1 MTFDERV
8 TALAPLG
15 FTPRQTRFLVM
26 AALHSGYCL
35 RRQYLAFAGVR
46 YGKNVRDFLEA
57 LVRRELAQRFLYQ
70 PNRGHV
76 YHLHAKALY
85 RALAQRDNRNRR
97 QVSPAVIA
105 RKLMLLDAVLTVPD
119 AEWYATEEDK
129 VALFTR
135 ERGIPLGDL
144 PQRVYAPT
152 DRRSRTTTRYFMHK
166 LPVYLTSDRAVV
178 HFVYLVNDETGH
190 GLEQFL
196 ADHVRLFSALPTW
209 AVVAAYP
216 RGLNG
221 LPACRTVFDRFAAT
235 TWRPAPQEGMAD
247 VRWFFATRRL
257 VDGGDL
263 RTLSVAD
270 LDRFRE
276 ARRRFASAQMEALYG
291 AWLAHG
297 ERALAHG
304 NGRAPDIPAPAAQLL
319 LRELPS
325 TYSQFGSWPG
335 VC

>member
-8 TALAPLG
+8 AALAPLG
-15 FTPRQTRFLVM
+15 FTPRQTRFLVT

-35 RRQYLAFAGVR
+35 RRQYLSFAGVR
-46 YGKNVRDFLEA
+46 YGKNVCNFLET
-57 LVRRELAQRFLYQ
+57 LVRRQLAHRFQYQ

-97 QVSPAVIA
+97 QVSAAVIA

-152 DRRSRTTTRYFMHK
+152 HRRGPTTTRYFMHK
-166 LPVYLTSDRAVV
+166 LPVYLAPDRAVV
-178 HFVYLVNDETGH
+178 HFVYLVNDDSGH
-190 GLEQFL
+190 GLAQFL
-196 ADHVRLFSALPTW
+196 QDHGRLFSALPAW
-209 AVVAAYP
+209 SVAAFCP
-216 RGLNG
+216 RGLHG

-235 TWRPAPQEGMAD
+235 TWRPVVAEGLDD
-247 VRWFFATRRL
+247 VRWFFASRQL
-257 VDGGDL
+257 VESGDL

-270 LDRFRE
+270 LNRFRE
-276 ARRRFASAQMEALYG
+276 ARQRFASAQIEALYG

-297 ERALAHG
+297 ERAFDRG
-304 NGRAPDIPAPAAQLL
+304 NGRAQERPAPAIQLV

-325 TYSQFGSWPG
+325 TYSQFGPLAG

>member
-15 FTPRQTRFLVM
+15 FTPRQTRFLVT

-57 LVRRELAQRFLYQ
+57 LVSRQLAQRFLYQ

-97 QVSPAVIA
+97 QVSAAVIA
-105 RKLMLLDAVLTVPD
+105 RKLMLLDYVLTVPD
-119 AEWYATEEDK
+119 GEWYATEEDK
-129 VALFTR
+129 VALFSR

-144 PQRVYAPT
+144 PQREYAPT
-152 DRRSRTTTRYFMHK
+152 DRRSQTTTRYFIHK
-166 LPVYLTSDRAVV
+166 LPVYLAPDRAVV

-190 GLEQFL
+190 GLAQFL
-196 ADHVRLFSALPTW
+196 HDHVRLFSALPTW
-209 AVVAAYP
+209 SVVAVCP

-221 LPACRTVFDRFAAT
+221 LPACRPVFDRFGAT
-235 TWRPAPQEGMAD
+235 TWRPAPSEGMGD
-247 VRWFFATRRL
+247 VRWFFASRRL
-257 VDGGDL
+257 VESGDL
-263 RTLSVAD
+263 RSLSVAD

-276 ARRRFASAQMEALYG
+276 ARRRFASAHMEALYG

-297 ERALAHG
+297 ERVLAHESD
-304 NGRAPDIPAPAAQLL
+304 RAPEIPAPAAQLV

>member
-15 FTPRQTRFLVM
+15 FTPRQTRFLVT

-57 LVRRELAQRFLYQ
+57 LVRRQLAQRFLYQ

-135 ERGIPLGDL
+135 EWGIPLGDL

-152 DRRSRTTTRYFMHK
+152 DRRSRPTTRYFMHK
-166 LPVYLTSDRAVV
+166 LPVYLAPDRAVV
-178 HFVYLVNDETGH
+178 HFVYLVNDDSGH
-190 GLEQFL
+190 GLAQFL
-196 ADHVRLFSALPTW
+196 QDHVRLFSALPAW
-209 AVVAAYP
+209 SVVAVCP

-235 TWRPAPQEGMAD
+235 TWRPAPPEGMGD
-247 VRWFFATRRL
+247 VRWFFATRQL
-257 VDGGDL
+257 VESGDL
-263 RTLSVAD
+263 RSLSVAD

-276 ARRRFASAQMEALYG
+276 ARPRFASAQMEALYG

-297 ERALAHG
+297 ERAFDRG
-304 NGRAPDIPAPAAQLL
+304 NGRAPDMPAPAAQLV

-325 TYSQFGSWPG
+325 TYSQFGPLPG

>member
-15 FTPRQTRFLVM
+15 FTPRQTRFLVT

-57 LVRRELAQRFLYQ
+57 LVRRQLAQRFLYQ
-70 PNRGHV
+70 PNRGHI
-76 YHLHAKALY
+76 YHLHAKGLY

-105 RKLMLLDAVLTVPD
+105 RKLMLLDAVLTTPD

-129 VALFTR
+129 VALFTG
-135 ERGIPLGDL
+135 EWGIPLGDL
-144 PQRVYAPT
+144 PRREYAPT
-152 DRRSRTTTRYFMHK
+152 GRQGRTTTRYFIHK
-166 LPVYLTSDRAVV
+166 LPVYLTTDRAVV
-178 HFVYLVNDETGH
+178 HFVYLVNDDNGH
-190 GLEQFL
+190 GLAQFL
-196 ADHVRLFSALPTW
+196 HDHVRLLSALPTW
-209 AVVAAYP
+209 SVVAACP

-221 LPACRTVFDRFAAT
+221 LPACRIVFDRFTAT
-235 TWRPAPQEGMAD
+235 TWRPAPPEGLGD

-257 VDGGDL
+257 VEGGDL

-297 ERALAHG
+297 ERALDRG
-304 NGRAPDIPAPAAQLL
+304 NGRAPGMPAPAAQLV

-325 TYSQFGSWPG
+325 TYSQFGPLPG

>member
-15 FTPRQTRFLVM
+15 FTPRQTRFLVT
-26 AALHSGYCL
+26 AALHGGYCL
-35 RRQYLAFAGVR
+35 RRQYQAFAGLSHGQQV
-46 YGKNVRDFLEA
+46 NDFFEA
-57 LVRRELAQRFLYQ
+57 LVRRELARPFRYQ

-76 YHLHAKALY
+76 YHLHAKSLY

-105 RKLMLLDAVLTVPD
+105 RKLMVLDYVLTLPD

-129 VALFTR
+129 VGLFTR

-144 PQRVYAPT
+144 PARVYAPT
-152 DRRSRTTTRYFMHK
+152 DRHSRPTTRYFIHK
-166 LPVYLTSDRAVV
+166 LPVYLTTDRSVV

-196 ADHVRLFSALPTW
+196 QDHVRLFTALPAW
-209 AVVAAYP
+209 SVVAVCP
-216 RGLNG
+216 REMGGLA
-221 LPACRTVFDRFAAT
+221 ACRTVFDRFAAT
-235 TWRPAPQEGMAD
+235 TWEPAPQDGIGD
-247 VRWFFATRRL
+247 LRWFFATRQL
-257 VDGGDL
+257 VEGGDL
-263 RTLSVAD
+263 RSLSVAD

-276 ARRRFASAQMEALYG
+276 ARRRFTGARMEALYG
-291 AWLAHG
+291 GWLAHG
-297 ERALAHG
+297 DLAIADE
-304 NGRAPDIPAPAAQLL
+304 NDRVPQVQAPAAQLITHKIV
-319 LRELPS
+319 S
-325 TYSQFGSWPG
+325 TYRQFGSLPG